1 MGEMSLIYVVCENT
15 EQAKNIAKNLL
26 QKKLCACVNIIDK
39 MQSMFFWPADSE
51 EIQEADET
59 ILLIKTIKENFSD
72 INQEVLEMHSYEVP
86 CVFSIDIDDVDGNF
100 LSWLTAQI
108 K

>member
-39 MQSMFFWPADSE
+39 MQSMVFWPADSE

-59 ILLIKTIKENFSD
+59 ILLLKTIKENFSD
-72 INQEVLEMHSYEVP
+72 MDMLIKLEEEAERLKK
-86 CVFSIDIDDVDGNF
+86 FVDEK
-100 LSWLTAQI
+100 I
-108 K
+108 KEEE